1 MMFSHS
7 KCGLCGLRTRA
18 YRAFFLS
25 SYIINSPVIG
35 NLHGNLSYAR
45 ASRKV
50 RKTPVMRI
58 TYALTFAG
66 QFPLSSSIAHMR
78 NFAEVAG

>member
-7 KCGLCGLRTRA
+7 KCGLCGLRTRT
-18 YRAFFLS
+18 YKAFFLS

-35 NLHGNLSYAR
+35 NVKIDLSYAR

-58 TYALTFAG
+58 T
-66 QFPLSSSIAHMR
+66 HMLAITHIYGCIGGGR
-78 NFAEVAG
+78 G

>member
-1 MMFSHS
+1 MMFFHS
-7 KCGLCGLRTRA
+7 KCGLCGLRTRT

-35 NLHGNLSYAR
+35 SLQGNLSYAR

-58 TYALTFAG
+58 TYALTGARR
-66 QFPLSSSIAHMR
+66 FPLSSSMAHMR
-78 NFAEVAG
+78 NFAEVA

>member
-1 MMFSHS
+1 MLSHQ
-7 KCGLCGLRTRA
+7 KCGLCGLRTRT
-18 YRAFFLS
+18 YKTFFLS

-35 NLHGNLSYAR
+35 NVKRNLSYAR

-50 RKTPVMRI
+50 RETLDMRI
-58 TYALTFAG
+58 TYALTFAA

-78 NFAEVAG
+78 NFAEVVR

>member
-1 MMFSHS
+1 MAFFLT
-7 KCGLCGLRTRA
+7 KCGLCGLRART

-35 NLHGNLSYAR
+35 NLQRNLSYAR

-50 RKTPVMRI
+50 RKTPAMRI
-58 TYALTFAG
+58 TCALISAG
-66 QFPLSSSIAHMR
+66 RFSLSSSIAHMR
-78 NFAEVAG
+78 NFVEVAG

>member
-1 MMFSHS
+1 MAFFLT
-7 KCGLCGLRTRA
+7 KCGLCGLRART

-35 NLHGNLSYAR
+35 YVKRNLSYAR

-50 RKTPVMRI
+50 RKTLIMRI
-58 TYALTFAG
+58 TYALTRAG

-78 NFAEVAG
+78 NFAEVAR

>member
-1 MMFSHS
+1 MFSHS
-7 KCGLCGLRTRA
+7 KCGLCGLRTRT
-18 YRAFFLS
+18 YRVFFLS

-35 NLHGNLSYAR
+35 YVKRNLSYAR

-58 TYALTFAG
+58 TRALIGAG
-66 QFPLSSSIAHMR
+66 QFSLSSPIVHMR

>member
-1 MMFSHS
+1 MFSHS
-7 KCGLCGLRTRA
+7 KCGLCGLRTRT

-35 NLHGNLSYAR
+35 NVKRNLSYAR

-58 TYALTFAG
+58 TYSLASFRN
-66 QFPLSSSIAHMR
+66 FIFSNSIAHMCKLV
-78 NFAEVAG
+78 EVSR